1 MTSRIIE
8 YGGDQW
14 KATADGLGVGVS
26 TDRPASVTHWSMRF
40 KCVSDTGKG
49 SWSAR
54 GSFSSREPRH

>member
-26 TDRPASVTHWSMRF
+26 TDRPASVTHLEYAVQV
-40 KCVSDTGKG
+40 CV
-49 SWSAR
+49 
-54 GSFSSREPRH
+54 